1 MGSGCPRPGND
12 FDAMSSRVISLLALA
27 ASAFVVAA
35 CGGGESSS
43 GTVTLNWW
51 AGNQPGGSFQ
61 KAAEYCSKQ
70 SNGEYEIK
78 VNLLGTDADSQRQS
92 LVRRLAAGDSSID
105 LMAMD
110 VVWTAEFAEADWIL
124 PFPQDKARELEQD
137 RLGGPLKTAKYQGRL
152 YAAPGNSNTQLLWYR
167 KSQIKGESVPKTWDQ
182 LIETAT
188 KLKTTIAY
196 TNAQYEGTTVWFNS
210 VIQSAGGSILK
221 GTDEVSLGAPALKAI
236 DIMQRFAAGPG
247 SPTLPA
253 AKEDQARQAFEVPT
267 GTAFEINYPFVYAS
281 AQSNTTVKG
290 PPALKDD
297 IAWAPYPSVDEG
309 GQARAPIGG
318 FNWGVGSHTKH
329 PQQSFDAATCLASEQ
344 PERLYAQL
352 DSLPPT
358 LSKVYDDPKF
368 KKSYPF
374 SELVK
379 TQLDNPGV
387 RPVTPLYADVS
398 LAVYTTLSP
407 ASELVPKTALPKLT
421 ERVQNALD
429 SKGLL

>member
-1 MGSGCPRPGND
+1 
-12 FDAMSSRVISLLALA
+12 MSRRVTSILAVA
-27 ASAFVVAA
+27 ASAFLVAA

-70 SNGEYEIK
+70 SDGAYKIK

-110 VVWTAEFAEADWIL
+110 VVWTAEFAEAKWIL
-124 PFPQDKARELEQD
+124 PFPSDKASELKQG
-137 RLGGPLKTAKYQGRL
+137 RLAGPLKTATYQGKL

-167 KSQIKGESVPKTWDQ
+167 KSQLKGEPVPKTWDQ
-182 LIETAT
+182 LIDTAT

-210 VIQSAGGSILK
+210 VLQSAGGSILDGPDK
-221 GTDEVSLGAPALKAI
+221 VSLAPKPSLRAI
-236 DIMQRFAAGPG
+236 AIMKRFAAGPG
-247 SPTLPA
+247 NPSLPA

-297 IAWAPYPSVDEG
+297 IAWAPYPSVTG

-329 PQQSFDAATCLASEQ
+329 PQQAFDAATCLSSEQ

-374 SELVK
+374 SEIVK
-379 TQLDNPGV
+379 QQIDSAGV

-407 ASELVPKTALPKLT
+407 AAKLDPPSALTKLT
-421 ERVQNALD
+421 ERVQDALD

>member
-1 MGSGCPRPGND
+1 M
-12 FDAMSSRVISLLALA
+12 ATRVQAALALA
-27 ASAFVVAA
+27 VTAVLVAA
-35 CGGGESSS
+35 CGGGGSSN
-43 GTVTLNWW
+43 GAVTLNWW

-61 KAAEYCSKQ
+61 QAAQYCSDH
-70 SNGEYEIK
+70 SNGEYKIK
-78 VNLLGTDADSQRQS
+78 VNLLGTDADTQRQS

-105 LMAMD
+105 IMAMD
-110 VVWTAEFAEADWIL
+110 VVWTAEFAEAKWIL
-124 PFPQDKARELEQD
+124 PFPASESNELKQG
-137 RLGGPLKTAKYQGRL
+137 RLAGPLKTATYKGRL

-167 KSQIKGESVPKTWDQ
+167 KSQVHGQVPTTWAQ
-182 LIETAT
+182 LVSEAE

-210 VIQSAGGSILK
+210 VIQSAGGSILTPR
-221 GTDEVSLGAPALKAI
+221 GTVSLGAPALRAI
-236 DIMQRFAAGPG
+236 NIMHTLAASPAAN
-247 SPTLPA
+247 PTLPA

-267 GTAFEINYPFVYAS
+267 GTAFELNYPFVYAS

-290 PPALKDD
+290 LKDD
-297 IAWAPYPSVDEG
+297 IAWAPYPSVTPG
-309 GQARAPIGG
+309 GPSRAPIGG

-329 PQQSFDAATCLASEQ
+329 AKQAFDAATCLASE
-344 PERLYAQL
+344 PAERLYAQL

-374 SELVK
+374 ADLVRK
-379 TQLDNPGV
+379 QIDSAGV

-398 LAVYTTLSP
+398 LAVYTTLAP
-407 ASELVPKTALPKLT
+407 ANALDPPTALKKLT
-421 ERVQNALD
+421 QRVQDALD

>member
-1 MGSGCPRPGND
+1 
-12 FDAMSSRVISLLALA
+12 MSRRSITALVLTA
-27 ASAFVVAA
+27 TAVLVAA
-35 CGGGESSS
+35 CGGGSSSS

-61 KAAEYCSKQ
+61 KAAQYCSQQ
-70 SNGEYEIK
+70 SKGRYDIK
-78 VNLLGTDADSQRQS
+78 VNLLGTDADTQRQS

-110 VVWTAEFAEADWIL
+110 VVWTAEFAEANWIL
-124 PFPQDKARELEQD
+124 PFPDAQAQELKRD
-137 RLGGPLKTAKYQGRL
+137 RLAGPLKTATYQNRL

-167 KSQIKGESVPKTWDQ
+167 KSQVKGDVPSTWSA
-182 LIETAT
+182 LISDAE

-210 VIQSAGGSILK
+210 VIQSAGGSILDPQGK
-221 GTDEVSLGAPALKAI
+221 VGLGRPGLKAI
-236 DIMQRFAAGPG
+236 DIMHQLAASPAAN
-247 SPTLPA
+247 PTLPA
-253 AKEDQARQAFEVPT
+253 AKEDQARQAFEVPK

-281 AQSNTTVKG
+281 AQSNTTVPG
-290 PPALKDD
+290 LKDD
-297 IAWAPYPSVDEG
+297 IAWAPYPSVEQG
-309 GQARAPIGG
+309 GSAKAPIGG

-329 PQQSFDAATCLASEQ
+329 RAEAFDAATCLASEQ

-358 LSKVYDDPKF
+358 LAKVYDDPKF

-374 SELVK
+374 ADLVRK
-379 TQLDNPGV
+379 QIDDAGV

-407 ASELVPKTALPKLT
+407 ASKADPQPALSKLT
-421 ERVQNALD
+421 ERLQNALD

>member
-1 MGSGCPRPGND
+1 MT
-12 FDAMSSRVISLLALA
+12 SRVITALGLLATA
-27 ASAFVVAA
+27 ALVAA
-35 CGGGESSS
+35 CGGGGSSS

-61 KAAEYCSKQ
+61 KAAAYCSQQ
-70 SNGEYEIK
+70 SKGEYDIK
-78 VNLLGTDADSQRQS
+78 VNLLGTDADTQRQS

-110 VVWTAEFAEADWIL
+110 VVWTAEFAEAKWIL
-124 PFPQDKARELEQD
+124 PFPAAQAQELKRD
-137 RLGGPLKTAKYQGRL
+137 RLAGPLKTATYQNRL

-167 KSQIKGESVPKTWDQ
+167 KSQVKGAVPTTWSQ
-182 LIETAT
+182 LISEAV

-210 VIQSAGGSILK
+210 VIQSAGGSILNSK
-221 GTDEVSLGAPALKAI
+221 GGVGLGAPGLKAI
-236 DIMQRFAAGPG
+236 DIMHQLASSPAAN
-247 SPTLPA
+247 PTLPA

-281 AQSNTTVKG
+281 AQSNTTV
-290 PPALKDD
+290 PTLKDD
-297 IAWAPYPSVDEG
+297 IAWAPYPSVQEG
-309 GQARAPIGG
+309 GSAKAPIGG

-329 PQQSFDAATCLASEQ
+329 AKQAFDAATCLSSEQ

-358 LSKVYDDPKF
+358 LAKVYDDPKF

-374 SELVK
+374 ADLVRK
-379 TQLDNPGV
+379 QIDDAGV

-407 ASELVPKTALPKLT
+407 ASKADPEPALSKLT
-421 ERVQNALD
+421 QRLHNALD

>member
-1 MGSGCPRPGND
+1 
-12 FDAMSSRVISLLALA
+12 MSSRVTSLLALA
-27 ASAFVVAA
+27 AAALFLAA
-35 CGGGESSS
+35 CGGSDNS

-61 KAAEYCSKQ
+61 KAAAYCSQHSK
-70 SNGEYEIK
+70 GEYDIK
-78 VNLLGTDADSQRQS
+78 VNLLGTDADTQRQS

-110 VVWTAEFAEADWIL
+110 VVWTAEFAQAKWIL
-124 PFPQDKARELEQD
+124 PFPANKVSELKRG
-137 RLGGPLKTAKYQGRL
+137 RLAGPLKTATYQGKL
-152 YAAPGNSNTQLLWYR
+152 YAAPGTSNTQLLWYR
-167 KSQIKGESVPKTWDQ
+167 KSQVKGAVPTTWQGLIDKAKQ
-182 LIETAT
+182 LH
-188 KLKTTIAY
+188 TTIAY

-210 VIQSAGGSILK
+210 VVQSAGGAILDPT
-221 GTDEVSLGAPALKAI
+221 GTKPSLGAPALKAI
-236 DIMQRFAAGPG
+236 EIMKDFAAGPG
-247 SPTLPA
+247 NPSLPA

-267 GTAFEINYPFVYAS
+267 GTAFELNYPFVYAS

-290 PPALKDD
+290 LAKD
-297 IAWAPYPSVDEG
+297 IAWAPYPSVTQG
-309 GQARAPIGG
+309 GQNKAPIGG
-318 FNWGVGSHTKH
+318 FNWGIGSHTKH
-329 PQQSFDAATCLASEQ
+329 AKQAFDAATCLASE
-344 PERLYAQL
+344 PAERLYAQL

-374 SELVK
+374 ADLVRK
-379 TQLDNPGV
+379 QIDSAGV

-407 ASELVPKTALPKLT
+407 VAKVDPPAALKTLT
-421 ERVQNALD
+421 SRVQDALD

>member
-1 MGSGCPRPGND
+1 
-12 FDAMSSRVISLLALA
+12 MSSRVTSILALA
-27 ASAFVVAA
+27 AVALVVAA
-35 CGGGESSS
+35 CGGSDKS

-61 KAAEYCSKQ
+61 KAAAYCSQ
-70 SNGEYEIK
+70 HSNGEYAIK

-110 VVWTAEFAEADWIL
+110 VVWTAEFAEAKWIL
-124 PFPQDKARELEQD
+124 PFPADKVQELKAD
-137 RLGGPLKTAKYQGRL
+137 RLAGPLKTATYQDKL

-167 KSQIKGESVPKTWDQ
+167 KSQVKGDVPSTWQGLIDKAKQ
-182 LIETAT
+182 LH
-188 KLKTTIAY
+188 TTIAY

-210 VIQSAGGSILK
+210 VIQSAGGSILDPA
-221 GTDEVSLGAPALKAI
+221 GTKASLGAPALKAI
-236 DIMQRFAAGPG
+236 QIMHDFAAGPG
-247 SPTLPA
+247 NPSLPA

-267 GTAFEINYPFVYAS
+267 GTAFELNYPFVYAS
-281 AQSNTTVKG
+281 AQSNTTIKG

-297 IAWAPYPSVDEG
+297 IAWAPYPSVTQG
-309 GQARAPIGG
+309 GQAKAPIGG
-318 FNWGVGSHTKH
+318 FNWGVGAHTKH
-329 PQQSFDAATCLASEQ
+329 AKQAFDAATCLASE
-344 PERLYAQL
+344 PAERLYAQL

-374 SELVK
+374 ADLVRK
-379 TQLDNPGV
+379 QIDGAGV
-387 RPVTPLYADVS
+387 RPVSPLYADVS
-398 LAVYTTLSP
+398 LAVYSTLSP
-407 ASELVPKTALPKLT
+407 AAKLSPGAALKTLNT
-421 ERVQNALD
+421 RVDNALN

>member
-1 MGSGCPRPGND
+1 
-12 FDAMSSRVISLLALA
+12 MSRRVISVLAFAALAL
-27 ASAFVVAA
+27 VVAA
-35 CGGGESSS
+35 CGGGDSTS

-61 KAAEYCSKQ
+61 KAAAYCSQQ
-70 SNGEYEIK
+70 SKGEYTIK
-78 VNLLGTDADSQRQS
+78 VNLLGTDADTQRQS

-110 VVWTAEFAEADWIL
+110 VVWTAEFAEANWIKA
-124 PFPQDKARELEQD
+124 FPTAEANELKQG
-137 RLGGPLKTAKYQGRL
+137 RLAGPLKTATYQGKL

-167 KSQIKGESVPKTWDQ
+167 KSQVNGKVPSTWQ
-182 LIETAT
+182 GLIDEA
-188 KLKTTIAY
+188 KQLKTTIAY

-210 VIQSAGGSILK
+210 VIQSAGGSILNDK
-221 GTDEVSLGAPALKAI
+221 GGVGLGAPAEKAI
-236 DIMQRFAAGPG
+236 TIMRDFAAGPAN
-247 SPTLPA
+247 STLPA

-267 GTAFEINYPFVYAS
+267 GTAFELNYPFVYAS

-290 PPALKDD
+290 LKDD
-297 IAWAPYPSVDEG
+297 IAWAPYPSVKEG
-309 GQARAPIGG
+309 GPNRAPIGG
-318 FNWGVGSHTKH
+318 LNWGVGSHTKH
-329 PQQSFDAATCLASEQ
+329 AKQAFDAATCLASDT

-374 SELVK
+374 ADLVRK
-379 TQLDNPGV
+379 QIDSAGV
-387 RPVTPLYADVS
+387 RPVSPLYADIS

-407 ASELVPKTALPKLT
+407 ASKLDPKAATSKLN
-421 ERVQNALD
+421 ERLQNALD

>member
-1 MGSGCPRPGND
+1 
-12 FDAMSSRVISLLALA
+12 MSRRVISVLAVA
-27 ASAFVVAA
+27 VSAIVLAA
-35 CGGGESSS
+35 CGGGGSS
-43 GTVTLNWW
+43 GNGAVTLNWW

-61 KAAEYCSKQ
+61 KAAAYCSQK
-70 SNGEYEIK
+70 SGGEYKIK

-105 LMAMD
+105 IMAMD
-110 VVWTAEFAEADWIL
+110 VVWTAEFAEAKWIL
-124 PFPQDKARELEQD
+124 PFPADKAAELKQG
-137 RLGGPLKTAKYQGRL
+137 RLAGPLKTATYKSRL

-167 KSQIKGESVPKTWDQ
+167 KSQLKGEPVPKTWAQ
-182 LIETAT
+182 LIATAK

-210 VIQSAGGSILK
+210 VIQSAGGSILDNK
-221 GTDEVSLGAPALKAI
+221 GDVGLGAPALKAI
-236 DIMQRFAAGPG
+236 NIMHQFAAGPAN
-247 SPTLPA
+247 PTLPA

-267 GTAFEINYPFVYAS
+267 GTAFELNYPFVYAS
-281 AQSNTTVKG
+281 AQSNTTIKG
-290 PPALKDD
+290 PPALKTD
-297 IAWAPYPSVDEG
+297 IAWAPYPSVTEG
-309 GQARAPIGG
+309 GPARAPIGG

-329 PQQSFDAATCLASEQ
+329 QKQAFDAATCLSSEQ

-374 SELVK
+374 ADLVRK
-379 TQLDNPGV
+379 QIDGAGV

-407 ASELVPKTALPKLT
+407 ASKLSPKPALAKLT
-421 ERVQNALD
+421 DRLQ
-429 SKGLL
+429 

>member
-1 MGSGCPRPGND
+1 MAR
-12 FDAMSSRVISLLALA
+12 RVLSTLALVG
-27 ASAFVVAA
+27 SVTVLAA
-35 CGGGESSS
+35 CGGGGSSS

-61 KAAEYCSKQ
+61 KAAAYCSQQ
-70 SNGEYEIK
+70 SKGEYKIK

-110 VVWTAEFAEADWIL
+110 VVWTAEFAEAKWIL
-124 PFPQDKARELEQD
+124 PFPSAQADQLKQD
-137 RLGGPLKTAKYQGRL
+137 RLAGPLKTATYNGKL

-167 KSQIKGESVPKTWDQ
+167 KSQLNGQPVPKTWQQ
-182 LIETAT
+182 LIDTAT

-221 GTDEVSLGAPALKAI
+221 GTDQVGLGPPALKAI
-236 DIMQRFAAGPG
+236 TIMHDFASGPA

-267 GTAFEINYPFVYAS
+267 GTAFELNYPFVYAS

-290 PPALKDD
+290 LKDD
-297 IAWAPYPSVDEG
+297 IAWAPYPSVTEG
-309 GQARAPIGG
+309 GPNRAPIGG

-329 PQQSFDAATCLASEQ
+329 RKQAFDAATCLGSEQ

-374 SELVK
+374 ADLVRK
-379 TQLDNPGV
+379 QIDSAGV

-398 LAVYTTLSP
+398 LAIYTTLSP
-407 ASELVPKTALPKLT
+407 ADKLAPKAALSKLT
-421 ERVQNALD
+421 ERVQDALD

>member
-1 MGSGCPRPGND
+1 
-12 FDAMSSRVISLLALA
+12 MSSRVTTVLALVVA
-27 ASAFVVAA
+27 AFAVAA

-61 KAAEYCSKQ
+61 KAAAYCSQ
-70 SNGEYEIK
+70 HSNGEYTIK

-110 VVWTAEFAEADWIL
+110 VVWTAEFAEAKWIL
-124 PFPQDKARELEQD
+124 PFPVAKVAELRQD
-137 RLGGPLKTAKYQGRL
+137 RLAGPLRTATYQGKL

-167 KSQIKGESVPKTWDQ
+167 KSQLKGLPVPRTWDQ
-182 LIETAT
+182 LINTAT
-188 KLKTTIAY
+188 KLHTSIAY

-210 VIQSAGGSILK
+210 VIQSAGGSILRGPDK
-221 GTDEVSLGAPALKAI
+221 VGLQQRPATTAI
-236 DIMQRFAAGPG
+236 DIMKRFAQGPG
-247 SPTLPA
+247 HPSLPA

-267 GTAFEINYPFVYAS
+267 GTAFELNYPFVYAS

-290 PPALKDD
+290 LKDD
-297 IAWAPYPSVDEG
+297 IAWAPYPSVKEG
-309 GQARAPIGG
+309 TGNKAPIGG
-318 FNWGVGSHTKH
+318 FNWGVGAHTKH
-329 PQQSFDAATCLASEQ
+329 PQQAFDAATCLSSEQ

-358 LSKVYDDPKF
+358 LAKVYNDPKF

-374 SELVK
+374 ADLVK
-379 TQLDNPGV
+379 QQIDTAGV
-387 RPVTPLYADVS
+387 RPVTPLYSDVS

-407 ASELVPKTALPKLT
+407 AKSISNPQSTLNQLRT
-421 ERVQNALD
+421 RVKNALQ

>member
-1 MGSGCPRPGND
+1 
-12 FDAMSSRVISLLALA
+12 MSRRVTSVLAVAFA
-27 ASAFVVAA
+27 AAFLAA
-35 CGGGESSS
+35 CGGSDNS
-43 GTVTLNWW
+43 GTITLNWW

-61 KAAEYCSKQ
+61 KAAAYCSQ
-70 SNGEYEIK
+70 HSGGEYKIK
-78 VNLLGTDADSQRQS
+78 VNLLGTDADTQRQS

-110 VVWTAEFAEADWIL
+110 VVWTAEFAEAKWIL
-124 PFPQDKARELEQD
+124 PFPSDKVGELKKD
-137 RLGGPLKTAKYQGRL
+137 RLAGPLKTATYQNRL

-167 KSQIKGESVPKTWDQ
+167 KSQVKGDVPSTWQGLIDKAEQ
-182 LIETAT
+182 LH
-188 KLKTTIAY
+188 TTIAY

-210 VIQSAGGSILK
+210 VIQSAGGSILDPT
-221 GTDEVSLGAPALKAI
+221 GTKASLGEPALKAI
-236 DIMQRFAAGPG
+236 QIMRDFAAGPG
-247 SPTLPA
+247 NSSLPA

-290 PPALKDD
+290 LAKD
-297 IAWAPYPSVDEG
+297 IAWAPYPSVTQG
-309 GQARAPIGG
+309 GQPKAPIGG
-318 FNWGVGSHTKH
+318 FNWGVGAHTKH
-329 PQQSFDAATCLASEQ
+329 PKQAFDAATCLASE
-344 PERLYAQL
+344 PAERLYAQL

-374 SELVK
+374 ADLVRK
-379 TQLDNPGV
+379 QIDSAGV
-387 RPVTPLYADVS
+387 RPVSPLYADVS

-407 ASELVPKTALPKLT
+407 VAKVSPKAALKTLNQ
-421 ERVQNALD
+421 RIDDALN

>member
-1 MGSGCPRPGND
+1 
-12 FDAMSSRVISLLALA
+12 MSRRVTSVLALVA
-27 ASAFVVAA
+27 ATLVVAA
-35 CGGGESSS
+35 CGGGSSSS

-61 KAAEYCSKQ
+61 KAAEFCSQ
-70 SNGEYEIK
+70 HSGGEYTIK

-124 PFPQDKARELEQD
+124 PFPADKAAELRRD
-137 RLGGPLKTAKYQGRL
+137 RLAGPLKTATYQNKL

-167 KSQIKGESVPKTWDQ
+167 KSQMKGLPVPRTWDQ
-182 LIETAT
+182 LINTAI
-188 KLKTTIAY
+188 KLHTTIAY

-210 VIQSAGGSILK
+210 LIQSAGGSILN
-221 GTDEVSLGAPALKAI
+221 GPDEVSLEKEPATTAI
-236 DIMQRFAAGPG
+236 ALMKRFAQGPG
-247 SPTLPA
+247 NPSLPA

-267 GTAFEINYPFVYAS
+267 GTAFQINYPFVYAS

-290 PPALKDD
+290 LKDD
-297 IAWAPYPSVDEG
+297 IGWAPYPTVKEG
-309 GQARAPIGG
+309 TQSRAPIGG
-318 FNWGVGSHTKH
+318 FNWGVGAHTKH
-329 PQQSFDAATCLASEQ
+329 PKQAFDAATCLASEQ
-344 PERLYAQL
+344 AERLYARL

-358 LSKVYDDPKF
+358 LSRVYDDPAF

-374 SELVK
+374 ADLVK
-379 TQLDNPGV
+379 REINSAGV
-387 RPVTPLYADVS
+387 RPVTPLYSDVS
-398 LAVYTTLSP
+398 LAVYSTLSP
-407 ASELVPKTALPKLT
+407 AADIGDPQATLDKLKK
-421 ERVQNALD
+421 RVQNALD

>member
-1 MGSGCPRPGND
+1 
-12 FDAMSSRVISLLALA
+12 MSRRVISILAVA
-27 ASAFVVAA
+27 VSAIVLAA
-35 CGGGESSS
+35 CGGGGSSS
-43 GTVTLNWW
+43 NGAVTLNWW

-61 KAAEYCSKQ
+61 KAAAYCSQ
-70 SNGEYEIK
+70 HSNGEYKIK

-105 LMAMD
+105 IMAMD
-110 VVWTAEFAEADWIL
+110 VVWTAEFAEAKWIL
-124 PFPQDKARELEQD
+124 PFPADKANELKQG
-137 RLGGPLKTAKYQGRL
+137 RLAGPLKTATYENRL

-167 KSQIKGESVPKTWDQ
+167 KSQLKGEPVPKTWDQ
-182 LIETAT
+182 LIATAK

-210 VIQSAGGSILK
+210 VIQSAGGSILD
-221 GTDEVSLGAPALKAI
+221 GTDKVGLGAPALKAI
-236 DIMQRFAAGPG
+236 DIMRQFAAGPANA
-247 SPTLPA
+247 TLPA

-267 GTAFEINYPFVYAS
+267 GTAFELNYPFVYAS
-281 AQSNTTVKG
+281 AQSNATVKG
-290 PPALKDD
+290 LKTD
-297 IAWAPYPSVDEG
+297 IAWAPYPSVTENG
-309 GQARAPIGG
+309 PARAPIGG

-329 PQQSFDAATCLASEQ
+329 RKQAFDAATCLSSEQ

-374 SELVK
+374 ADLVRK
-379 TQLDNPGV
+379 QIDGAGV

-407 ASELVPKTALPKLT
+407 ASKLTPKPALSKLT
-421 ERVQNALD
+421 ERLQNALD

>member
-1 MGSGCPRPGND
+1 
-12 FDAMSSRVISLLALA
+12 MSSRVISVLTLA
-27 ASAFVVAA
+27 AVAFVVAA
-35 CGGGESSS
+35 CGGGSSSSS

-61 KAAEYCSKQ
+61 KAAEYCSQ
-70 SNGEYEIK
+70 HSDGEYKIK

-124 PFPQDKARELEQD
+124 PFPSDKTSELRQG
-137 RLGGPLKTAKYQGRL
+137 RLAGPLKTATYQGKL

-167 KSQIKGESVPKTWDQ
+167 KSQLKGEPVPKTWDD
-182 LIETAT
+182 LIKTAT

-221 GTDEVSLGAPALKAI
+221 GTDQVGLGAPALKAI
-236 DIMQRFAAGPG
+236 DIMHRFAAGPG
-247 SPTLPA
+247 NPTLPA

-290 PPALKDD
+290 LKDD
-297 IAWAPYPSVDEG
+297 IAWAKYPSVTEG
-309 GQARAPIGG
+309 GEPRAPIGG

-329 PQQSFDAATCLASEQ
+329 PRQAFDAATCLSSEQ

-358 LSKVYDDPKF
+358 LSAVYDDPKF

-374 SELVK
+374 ADVVK
-379 TQLDNPGV
+379 EQIDGAGV

-398 LAVYTTLSP
+398 LAIYTTLSP
-407 ASELVPKTALPKLT
+407 AADLTDPKATLSKLT

>member
-1 MGSGCPRPGND
+1 
-12 FDAMSSRVISLLALA
+12 MSSRVISVLALVA
-27 ASAFVVAA
+27 VALVAAA

-61 KAAEYCSKQ
+61 KAAAYCSRQ
-70 SNGEYEIK
+70 SDGEYTIK
-78 VNLLGTDADSQRQS
+78 VNLLGTDADTQRQS
-92 LVRRLAAGDSSID
+92 LVRRLAAGDTSID

-110 VVWTAEFAEADWIL
+110 VVWTAEFAEAKWIL
-124 PFPQDKARELEQD
+124 PFPSDKVAQLKEN
-137 RLGGPLKTAKYQGRL
+137 RLAGPLKTATYQNRL

-167 KSQIKGESVPKTWDQ
+167 KSQLKGEDVPKTWDG
-182 LIETAT
+182 LIDTAK

-221 GTDEVSLGAPALKAI
+221 GTDQVGLGAPALKAI
-236 DIMQRFAAGPG
+236 EIMKRFAAGPG
-247 SPTLPA
+247 NPTLPA
-253 AKEDQARQAFEVPT
+253 AKEDQARQAFEVST
-267 GTAFEINYPFVYAS
+267 GTAFELNYPFVYSS

-290 PPALKDD
+290 LKDD
-297 IAWAPYPSVDEG
+297 IAWAPYPSVSDNG
-309 GQARAPIGG
+309 DSRAPIGG
-318 FNWGVGSHTKH
+318 FNWGVGAHTAH
-329 PQQSFDAATCLASEQ
+329 PQQAFDAATCLASEQ

-358 LSKVYDDPKF
+358 LSQVYDDPKF

-374 SELVK
+374 ADVVK
-379 TQLDNPGV
+379 KQIDSAGV

-398 LAVYTTLSP
+398 LAVYSTLSP
-407 ASELVPKTALPKLT
+407 AAKLDPPAALKLLT
-421 ERVQNALD
+421 SRVDDALQ

>member
-1 MGSGCPRPGND
+1 
-12 FDAMSSRVISLLALA
+12 MSSRVISVLALA
-27 ASAFVVAA
+27 AAVFAVAA
-35 CGGGESSS
+35 CGGSSNKS
-43 GTVTLNWW
+43 GAVTLNWW

-61 KAAEYCSKQ
+61 KAAAYCSQ
-70 SNGEYEIK
+70 HSNGEYDIK

-110 VVWTAEFAEADWIL
+110 VVWTAEFAEAKWIL
-124 PFPQDKARELEQD
+124 PFPAAQAAQLKQD
-137 RLGGPLKTAKYQGRL
+137 RLAGPLKTATYKNTL

-167 KSQIKGESVPKTWDQ
+167 KSQLRGEPVPRTWQQ
-182 LIETAT
+182 LIDTA
-188 KLKTTIAY
+188 KRLRTTIAY

-210 VIQSAGGSILK
+210 VIQAAGGSILDPT
-221 GTDEVSLGAPALKAI
+221 GTRAVLGQPALKAI
-236 DIMQRFAAGPG
+236 QIMKDFAAGPG
-247 SPTLPA
+247 NPSLPA
-253 AKEDQARQAFEVPT
+253 AKEDQARQAFEVDS
-267 GTAFEINYPFVYAS
+267 GTAFELNYPFVYAS

-290 PPALKDD
+290 LKDD
-297 IAWAPYPSVDEG
+297 IKWAPYPSVTPG
-309 GQARAPIGG
+309 GPNRAPIGG

-329 PQQSFDAATCLASEQ
+329 PKQAFDAATCLASEQ

-368 KKSYPF
+368 QKSYPF
-374 SELVK
+374 SDVVRK
-379 TQLDNPGV
+379 QIDSAGV
-387 RPVTPLYADVS
+387 RPVSPLYADVS

-407 ASELVPKTALPKLT
+407 AAKLDPPAALKQLT
-421 ERVQNALD
+421 SRVRDALQ

>member
-1 MGSGCPRPGND
+1 
-12 FDAMSSRVISLLALA
+12 MSSRVISVLALA
-27 ASAFVVAA
+27 ATVFAIAA
-35 CGGGESSS
+35 CGGSGTS

-61 KAAEYCSKQ
+61 KAAAYCSQQ
-70 SNGEYEIK
+70 SHGEYKIK

-110 VVWTAEFAEADWIL
+110 VVWTAEFAQAKWIL
-124 PFPQDKARELEQD
+124 PFPAADVAKLKAG
-137 RLGGPLKTAKYQGRL
+137 RLAGPLKTATYQGKL

-167 KSQIKGESVPKTWDQ
+167 KSQLKGEPVPRTWQQ
-182 LIETAT
+182 LIDTAE

-210 VIQSAGGSILK
+210 VIQAAGGSILDPT
-221 GTDEVSLGAPALKAI
+221 GTRPVLGQPALKAI
-236 DIMQRFAAGPG
+236 QIMKDFASGPG
-247 SPTLPA
+247 NPTLPA
-253 AKEDQARQAFEVPT
+253 AKEDQARQAFEVNS
-267 GTAFEINYPFVYAS
+267 GTAFELNYPFVYAS
-281 AQSNTTVKG
+281 AQSNTTIKG
-290 PPALKDD
+290 LKDD
-297 IAWAPYPSVDEG
+297 IAWAPYPSVTPG
-309 GQARAPIGG
+309 GPNRAPIGG
-318 FNWGVGSHTKH
+318 FNWGVGAHTKH
-329 PQQSFDAATCLASEQ
+329 QKQAFDAATCLSSEQ

-374 SELVK
+374 SDVVK
-379 TQLDNPGV
+379 KQIDSAGV
-387 RPVTPLYADVS
+387 RPVSPLYADVS

-407 ASELVPKTALPKLT
+407 AAKLDPPSALKQLT
-421 ERVQNALD
+421 SRVRDALQ

>member
-1 MGSGCPRPGND
+1 MR
-12 FDAMSSRVISLLALA
+12 SRVILIVALTATTLA
-27 ASAFVVAA
+27 VAA
-35 CGGGESSS
+35 CGGGSSS
-43 GTVTLNWW
+43 NGTVTLNWW

-61 KAAEYCSKQ
+61 KAAAYCSQQ
-70 SNGEYEIK
+70 SNGAYKIK

-110 VVWTAEFAEADWIL
+110 VVWTAEFAEAKWIK
-124 PFPQDKARELEQD
+124 PFPAAQAAELKKG
-137 RLGGPLKTAKYQGRL
+137 RLAGPLKTATYKGRL

-167 KSQIKGESVPKTWDQ
+167 KSQLNGQPVPKTWRQ
-182 LIETAT
+182 LIDTAT

-210 VIQSAGGSILK
+210 VIQSAGGSILNRR
-221 GTDEVSLGAPALKAI
+221 GGVGLGPPGLKAI
-236 DIMQRFAAGPG
+236 TIMHDFAAGPAN
-247 SPTLPA
+247 PTLPA

-267 GTAFEINYPFVYAS
+267 GTAFELNYPFVYAS

-290 PPALKDD
+290 LKDD
-297 IAWAPYPSVDEG
+297 IAWAPYPSVNEG
-309 GQARAPIGG
+309 GPNRAPIGG

-329 PQQSFDAATCLASEQ
+329 PRQAFDAATCLSSEQ

-374 SELVK
+374 ADLVRK
-379 TQLDNPGV
+379 QIDSAGV

-407 ASELVPKTALPKLT
+407 ANKLQPKAALSKLT
-421 ERVQNALD
+421 QRLQDALD

>member
-1 MGSGCPRPGND
+1 M
-12 FDAMSSRVISLLALA
+12 ATRVQAALALA
-27 ASAFVVAA
+27 VAAILVAA
-35 CGGGESSS
+35 CGGGGSS

-61 KAAEYCSKQ
+61 KAAQYCSTH
-70 SNGEYEIK
+70 SNGEYKVK
-78 VNLLGTDADSQRQS
+78 VNLLGTDADTQRQS

-105 LMAMD
+105 LLAMD

-124 PFPQDKARELEQD
+124 PFPAAQAAQLKQD
-137 RLGGPLKTAKYQGRL
+137 RLAGPLKTATYQGRL

-167 KSQIKGESVPKTWDQ
+167 KSQVHGQVPTTWAQ
-182 LIETAT
+182 LVSEAE

-210 VIQSAGGSILK
+210 VIQSAGGSILTPK
-221 GTDEVSLGAPALKAI
+221 GDVSLGAPALKAI
-236 DIMQRFAAGPG
+236 NIMHTLAASPAAN
-247 SPTLPA
+247 PTLPA

-267 GTAFEINYPFVYAS
+267 GTAFELNYPFVYAS

-290 PPALKDD
+290 LKDD
-297 IAWAPYPSVDEG
+297 IAWAPYPSVAPG
-309 GQARAPIGG
+309 GPSRSPIGG

-329 PQQSFDAATCLASEQ
+329 AKQAFEAATCLAGE
-344 PERLYAQL
+344 PAERLYAQL

-374 SELVK
+374 ADLVRK
-379 TQLDNPGV
+379 QIDSAGV

-398 LAVYTTLSP
+398 LAVYTTLAP
-407 ASELVPKTALPKLT
+407 ANALDPPTALKKLT
-421 ERVQNALD
+421 QRVQDALD

>member
-1 MGSGCPRPGND
+1 MPR
-12 FDAMSSRVISLLALA
+12 RVISLLALV
-27 ASAFVVAA
+27 ASALVVAA

-70 SNGEYEIK
+70 SNGEYDIK
-78 VNLLGTDADSQRQS
+78 VNLLGTDADTQRQS

-110 VVWTAEFAEADWIL
+110 VVWTAEFAEAKWIL
-124 PFPQDKARELEQD
+124 PFPAAKAAELKQG
-137 RLGGPLKTAKYQGRL
+137 RLAGPLKTATYKGKL

-167 KSQIKGESVPKTWDQ
+167 KSQLNGQPVPKTWDQ
-182 LIETAT
+182 LIATAK

-221 GTDEVSLGAPALKAI
+221 GTDQVSLGAPALKAI
-236 DIMQRFAAGPG
+236 TIMRDFAAGPG

-267 GTAFEINYPFVYAS
+267 GTAFELNYPFVYAS

-290 PPALKDD
+290 LKDD
-297 IAWAPYPSVDEG
+297 IAWAPYPSVDPG
-309 GQARAPIGG
+309 GQSRAPIGG

-329 PQQSFDAATCLASEQ
+329 PQQAFDAATCLSSEQ

-374 SELVK
+374 ADLVRK
-379 TQLDNPGV
+379 QIDSAGV

-407 ASELVPKTALPKLT
+407 AAKLDPKPALSKLT

>member
-1 MGSGCPRPGND
+1 
-12 FDAMSSRVISLLALA
+12 MSSRVISVLALVA
-27 ASAFVVAA
+27 VAFVVAA
-35 CGGGESSS
+35 CGGGSSSSS

-61 KAAEYCSKQ
+61 KAAAYCSQ
-70 SNGEYEIK
+70 HSGGEYTIK
-78 VNLLGTDADSQRQS
+78 VNLLGTDADTQRQS
-92 LVRRLAAGDSSID
+92 LVRRLAAGDDSID

-110 VVWTAEFAEADWIL
+110 VVWTAEFAEAKWIL
-124 PFPQDKARELEQD
+124 PFPADKSAELQKD
-137 RLGGPLKTAKYQGRL
+137 RLGGPLKTATYQGKL

-167 KSQIKGESVPKTWDQ
+167 KSQLKGQPVPKTWDQ
-182 LIETAT
+182 LIDTAT
-188 KLKTTIAY
+188 KLHTTIAY

-210 VIQSAGGSILK
+210 VIQSAGGSILDGPDK
-221 GTDEVSLGAPALKAI
+221 VALQQGPATKAI
-236 DIMQRFAAGPG
+236 DIMQRFAKGPG
-247 SPTLPA
+247 NPTLPA

-267 GTAFEINYPFVYAS
+267 GTAFELNYPFVYAS

-290 PPALKDD
+290 LKDD
-297 IAWAPYPSVDEG
+297 IQWAPYPSVTEG

-318 FNWGVGSHTKH
+318 FNWGVGAHTKH
-329 PQQSFDAATCLASEQ
+329 PQQAFDAATCLASEQ

-358 LSKVYDDPKF
+358 LSQVYDDPKF

-374 SELVK
+374 ADLVK
-379 TQLDNPGV
+379 KQLDSAGV

-398 LAVYTTLSP
+398 LAVYSTLSP
-407 ASELVPKTALPKLT
+407 AAKLDPEASLKQLRT
-421 ERVQNALD
+421 RVENALE

>member
-1 MGSGCPRPGND
+1 
-12 FDAMSSRVISLLALA
+12 MSRRVLSALALA
-27 ASAFVVAA
+27 ASATVLAA
-35 CGGGESSS
+35 CGSGSSS

-61 KAAEYCSKQ
+61 KAAEYCSQQ
-70 SNGEYEIK
+70 SHGAYKIK
-78 VNLLGTDADSQRQS
+78 VNLLGTDADTQRQS

-110 VVWTAEFAEADWIL
+110 VVWTAEFAEANWIL
-124 PFPQDKARELEQD
+124 PFPSAQAAQLKQD
-137 RLGGPLKTAKYQGRL
+137 RLAGPLKTATYKGRL

-167 KSQIKGESVPKTWDQ
+167 KSQLNGEPVPKTWAQ
-182 LIETAT
+182 LIATAT

-210 VIQSAGGSILK
+210 VLQSAGGAILEGPDK
-221 GTDEVSLGAPALKAI
+221 VGLQTGPSLKAI
-236 DIMQRFAAGPG
+236 NIMHQFAAGPG
-247 SPTLPA
+247 NPSLPA

-267 GTAFEINYPFVYAS
+267 GTAFELNYPFVYAS

-290 PPALKDD
+290 LKDD
-297 IAWAPYPSVDEG
+297 IAWAPYPSVNAG
-309 GQARAPIGG
+309 GPNRSPIGG
-318 FNWGVGSHTKH
+318 FNWGIGSHTKH
-329 PQQSFDAATCLASEQ
+329 PKQAFDAATCLASEQ

-374 SELVK
+374 ADLVRK
-379 TQLDNPGV
+379 QIDSAGV

-407 ASELVPKTALPKLT
+407 ASKLSPKPALAKLT
-421 ERVQNALD
+421 QRVQNALD

>member
-1 MGSGCPRPGND
+1 
-12 FDAMSSRVISLLALA
+12 MSRRVLSVFALA
-27 ASAFVVAA
+27 ASAIVLAA
-35 CGGGESSS
+35 CGGGGSSS

-61 KAAEYCSKQ
+61 KAAAYCSQQ
-70 SNGEYEIK
+70 SKGAYKIK

-92 LVRRLAAGDSSID
+92 LVRRLAAGDQSID

-110 VVWTAEFAEADWIL
+110 VVWTAEFAEANWIL
-124 PFPQDKARELEQD
+124 PFPSAQAGQLKQD
-137 RLGGPLKTAKYQGRL
+137 RLAGPLKTATYKGRL

-167 KSQIKGESVPKTWDQ
+167 KSQLKGESVPKTWSQ
-182 LIETAT
+182 LIATAT

-210 VIQSAGGSILK
+210 VIQSAGGSILDDK
-221 GTDEVSLGAPALKAI
+221 GGVGLGAPALKAI
-236 DIMQRFAAGPG
+236 DIMHQFAAGPAN
-247 SPTLPA
+247 PTLPA

-267 GTAFEINYPFVYAS
+267 GTAFELNYPFVYAS

-297 IAWAPYPSVDEG
+297 IAWAPYPSVTDG
-309 GQARAPIGG
+309 GPARAPIGG

-329 PQQSFDAATCLASEQ
+329 PKQAFDAATCLSSEQ

-374 SELVK
+374 SEIVRK
-379 TQLDNPGV
+379 QIDGAGV

-407 ASELVPKTALPKLT
+407 ANKLAPKSALAKLT
-421 ERVQNALD
+421 ERLQNALD

>member
-1 MGSGCPRPGND
+1 
-12 FDAMSSRVISLLALA
+12 MSTRVQAVLALA
-27 ASAFVVAA
+27 VTALLVAA
-35 CGGGESSS
+35 CGGSSS
-43 GTVTLNWW
+43 SNGTVTLNWW

-61 KAAEYCSKQ
+61 AAAKYCSDQ
-70 SNGEYEIK
+70 SKGEYKIK
-78 VNLLGTDADSQRQS
+78 VNLLGTDADTQRQS

-105 LMAMD
+105 LLAMD
-110 VVWTAEFAEADWIL
+110 VVWTAEFAEANWIL
-124 PFPQDKARELEQD
+124 PFPAAQAAQLKEG
-137 RLGGPLKTAKYQGRL
+137 RLAGPLKTATYQHRL

-167 KSQIKGESVPKTWDQ
+167 KSQVHGQVPSTWAQ
-182 LIETAT
+182 LISEAE

-210 VIQSAGGSILK
+210 VIQSAGGSILNPQ
-221 GTDEVSLGAPALKAI
+221 GDGVSLGPPALRAI
-236 DIMQRFAAGPG
+236 NIMHTLAASPAAN
-247 SPTLPA
+247 PTLPA

-290 PPALKDD
+290 LKDD
-297 IAWAPYPSVDEG
+297 IAWAPYPSVTQG
-309 GQARAPIGG
+309 GPPRAPIGG

-329 PQQSFDAATCLASEQ
+329 AKQAFDAATCLSSEQ

-374 SELVK
+374 ADLVRK
-379 TQLDNPGV
+379 QIDSAGV

-398 LAVYTTLSP
+398 LAVYTTLAP
-407 ASELVPKTALPKLT
+407 ADKLAPPVALKTLT
-421 ERVQNALD
+421 QRVQDALD

>member
-1 MGSGCPRPGND
+1 
-12 FDAMSSRVISLLALA
+12 MSRRVTAFLALA
-27 ASAFVVAA
+27 GAALAVAA
-35 CGGGESSS
+35 CGGGGNS

-61 KAAEYCSKQ
+61 KAAAYCSQQ
-70 SNGEYEIK
+70 SRGEYKIK
-78 VNLLGTDADSQRQS
+78 VNLLGTDADTQRQS

-110 VVWTAEFAEADWIL
+110 VVWTAEFAQADWIL
-124 PFPQDKARELEQD
+124 PFPADKAAELKQG
-137 RLGGPLKTAKYQGRL
+137 RLQGPLKTASYKGKL

-167 KSQIKGESVPKTWDQ
+167 KSQVKGKVPSTWQGLIDQ
-182 LIETAT
+182 AKQLH
-188 KLKTTIAY
+188 TTIAY

-210 VIQSAGGSILK
+210 VIQSAGGSILDPG
-221 GTDEVSLGAPALKAI
+221 GTKVALGAPALKAI
-236 DIMQRFAAGPG
+236 TIMRDFAAGPG
-247 SPTLPA
+247 SPSLPA

-290 PPALKDD
+290 LKND
-297 IAWAPYPSVDEG
+297 IAWAPYPSVTQG
-309 GQARAPIGG
+309 GQPRAPIGG

-329 PQQSFDAATCLASEQ
+329 PKQAFDAATCLASEQ

-374 SELVK
+374 SDVVK
-379 TQLDNPGV
+379 KQIDSAGV
-387 RPVTPLYADVS
+387 RPVSPLYADVS

-407 ASELVPKTALPKLT
+407 AAKLDPTAALKQLT
-421 ERVQNALD
+421 SRVNDALQ

>member
-1 MGSGCPRPGND
+1 
-12 FDAMSSRVISLLALA
+12 MSSRVTSVLALVA
-27 ASAFVVAA
+27 AAFAVAA
-35 CGGGESSS
+35 CGGGESNSS

-61 KAAEYCSKQ
+61 KAAAYCSQQ
-70 SNGEYEIK
+70 SKGEYTIK

-124 PFPQDKARELEQD
+124 PFPADKVAELKKD
-137 RLGGPLKTAKYQGRL
+137 RLEGPLKTAEYQGKL

-167 KSQIKGESVPKTWDQ
+167 KSQLKGEDVPKTWDQ
-182 LIETAT
+182 LIDTAK

-210 VIQSAGGSILK
+210 VIQSAGGSILD
-221 GTDEVSLGAPALKAI
+221 GTDKVGLQQEPATKAI
-236 DIMQRFAAGPG
+236 DIMQRFAQGPG

-267 GTAFEINYPFVYAS
+267 GTAFELNYPFVYAS

-290 PPALKDD
+290 LKDD
-297 IAWAPYPSVDEG
+297 IAWAPYPSVEEG
-309 GQARAPIGG
+309 GEARAPIGG
-318 FNWGVGSHTKH
+318 FNWGVGAHTKH
-329 PQQSFDAATCLASEQ
+329 SREAFDAATCLASEQ

-358 LSKVYDDPKF
+358 LSAVYDDPKF

-374 SELVK
+374 SEVVK
-379 TQLDNPGV
+379 EQLDAAGV

-398 LAVYTTLSP
+398 LAISSTLSP
-407 ASELVPKTALPKLT
+407 AADIKDPKTTLDKLKQ
-421 ERVQNALD
+421 RLGNALE

>member
-1 MGSGCPRPGND
+1 
-12 FDAMSSRVISLLALA
+12 MSSRVTSVLALVA
-27 ASAFVVAA
+27 AAFVVAA
-35 CGGGESSS
+35 CGGGESSNS

-61 KAAEYCSKQ
+61 KAAEYCSQQ
-70 SNGEYEIK
+70 SKGEYTIK

-110 VVWTAEFAEADWIL
+110 VVWTAEFAEAKWIL
-124 PFPQDKARELEQD
+124 PFPADKVAELKKD
-137 RLGGPLKTAKYQGRL
+137 RLEGPLKTAEYDNKL

-167 KSQIKGESVPKTWDQ
+167 KSQLKGKSVPKTWDQ
-182 LIETAT
+182 LIDTA
-188 KLKTTIAY
+188 KELKTTIAY

-210 VIQSAGGSILK
+210 VLQSAGGSILD
-221 GTDEVSLGAPALKAI
+221 GTDKVGLQQEPSLKAI
-236 DIMQRFAAGPG
+236 GIMQRFAQGPG
-247 SPTLPA
+247 NPSLPA

-267 GTAFEINYPFVYAS
+267 GTAFELNYPFVYAS

-290 PPALKDD
+290 LKDD
-297 IAWAPYPSVDEG
+297 IAWAPYPSVKEG
-309 GQARAPIGG
+309 GEARAPIGG
-318 FNWGVGSHTKH
+318 FNWGVGAHTKH
-329 PQQSFDAATCLASEQ
+329 SQEAFDAATCLASEQ

-358 LSKVYDDPKF
+358 LSAVYADPKF

-374 SELVK
+374 SEIVK
-379 TQLDNPGV
+379 EQLDAAGV

-398 LAVYTTLSP
+398 LAVSSTLSP
-407 ASELVPKTALPKLT
+407 AADIKDPQTTLDKLKKRLGDAL
-421 ERVQNALD
+421 E